1 MTAVSNALIP
11 NSPSLQQNQALLYV
25 LPVSSYIEKGTPQ
38 FRKTSWALLAGGFSS
53 FALLYC
59 VQPMMPALSEAFSI
73 NAAQSSLILS
83 VSTITLAIGLILTG
97 PISDA
102 LGRKPVMVVAL
113 MAAALCTLLASVM
126 PTWQS
131 LLLMRGLL
139 GLSLSG
145 ITALAVTYL
154 SEEIHPRNIGVAIGL
169 YIGGSAI
176 GGMSGRLVSGLI
188 LEYGS
193 WRMAVG
199 AIGIVGVA
207 SAVLFWRYLP
217 ESRHF
222 TPRAINTKN
231 LVGGFL
237 FHFQNSALCL
247 LFFQAFLLMGSLV
260 TFFNYIGYHLL
271 QGPFFLSQQMVSLS
285 SFVYLTGLY
294 SSAKIGS
301 LADRVGRP
309 KVFWKIILL
318 TLIGVVLTLAN
329 NIYSLVI
336 GTVIFTFGFFGS
348 HAVASS
354 WIGRCAKTAKGQAT
368 SLYQIF
374 FYIGASVAGTW
385 GGMFWQ
391 HAHWLGVG
399 LFIAGLL
406 TVSLLISLK
415 LAQEVASQS

>member
-1 MTAVSNALIP
+1 MNQSAPANEVPPTAVF
-11 NSPSLQQNQALLYV
+11 
-25 LPVSSYIEKGTPQ
+25 IERGTPQ
-38 FRKTSWALLAGGFSS
+38 FRRTSWALLAGGFSS

-59 VQPMMPALSEAFSI
+59 VQPMMPALSQAFSI
-73 NAAQSSLILS
+73 SAAQCSLILS
-83 VSTITLAIGLILTG
+83 VSTITLALGLIFTG

-102 LGRKPVMVVAL
+102 IGRKPIMVVAL
-113 MAAALCTLLASVM
+113 LAAAFSTMIAALM
-126 PTWQS
+126 PTWQG
-131 LLLMRGLL
+131 LLLMRALV

-154 SEEIHPRNIGVAIGL
+154 SEEIHPRHIGVAIGL

-193 WRMAVG
+193 WRL
-199 AIGIVGVA
+199 AIAAMGTA
-207 SAVLFWRYLP
+207 ALLAALLFWRYLP
-217 ESRHF
+217 DSRHF
-222 TPRAINTKN
+222 TPRPINAKN
-231 LVGGFL
+231 LAGGFL
-237 FHFQNSALCL
+237 LHFQTPALRL
-247 LFFQAFLLMGSLV
+247 LFLQAFLLMGSLV

-271 QGPFFLSQQMVSLS
+271 QAPFFLSQQTVSLL

-301 LADRVGRP
+301 LADRLGRP

-318 TLIGVVLTLAN
+318 TLFGVVLTLVDN
-329 NIYSLVI
+329 LVSLVA
-336 GTVIFTFGFFGS
+336 GTIVFTFGFFGS

-385 GGMFWQ
+385 GGVFWQ
-391 HAHWLGVG
+391 QAQWLGVG
-399 LFIAGLL
+399 SFIVGMLII
-406 TVSLLISLK
+406 SLLVSWRLSR
-415 LAQEVASQS
+415 ES

>member
-1 MTAVSNALIP
+1 
-11 NSPSLQQNQALLYV
+11 
-25 LPVSSYIEKGTPQ
+25 
-38 FRKTSWALLAGGFSS
+38 
-53 FALLYC
+53 
-59 VQPMMPALSEAFSI
+59 MMPGLSEAFSI

-83 VSTITLAIGLILTG
+83 ISTITLAIGLIFTG
-97 PISDA
+97 SISDA
-102 LGRKPVMVVAL
+102 LGRKPIMVVAL
-113 MAAALCTLLASVM
+113 MAAAICTILASVM
-126 PTWQS
+126 PNWHC
-131 LLLMRGLL
+131 LLLMRALL

-188 LEYGS
+188 IEYGS
-193 WRMAVG
+193 WRLALGV
-199 AIGIVGVA
+199 IGIIA
-207 SAVLFWRYLP
+207 FAAAVLFWRYLP
-217 ESRHF
+217 ASRHF

-237 FHFQNSALCL
+237 LHFKSFALRM
-247 LFFQAFLLMGSLV
+247 LFLQAFLLMGSLV

-271 QGPFFLSQQMVSLS
+271 HGPFFLSQQTVSLL

-318 TLIGVVLTLAN
+318 ALIGVVLTLVN
-329 NIYSLVI
+329 NLYSLVI
-336 GTVIFTFGFFGS
+336 GTLIFTFGFFGS

-354 WIGRCAKTAKGQAT
+354 WIGQCAKTAKGQAT

-374 FYIGASVAGTW
+374 FYLGASVVGTW
-385 GGMFWQ
+385 GGIFWQ

-415 LAQEVASQS
+415 LAQEAARQT